1 MHAPRG
7 SPRSAVTAERDASGP
22 VAILA
27 GSGDLPLLLADA
39 LAASGRESCI
49 LAFRGFASRAVR
61 ARADASIGLLNTKG
75 TLTWLERSRPACVA
89 LAGGLRRPSTAA
101 LLDAYSGFKSRKE
114 IGEVLARGD
123 DNLLRGA
130 MRLLEDRG
138 FRLAGLPELAPGLL
152 ASSGVYGAHSPDAGS
167 SESIGVGMDLL
178 GSLSPFDIGQAV
190 VVAGRRVLAI
200 EGPEGT
206 DRMLARARALRA
218 GGWLRRAERGGVL
231 VKTPKAGQDLR
242 VDLPAIGPRTMTNAA
257 RAGLAGVAIASGKA
271 IVLDREATIREAD
284 RLGLFLFGLA
294 ETSQ

>member
-1 MHAPRG
+1 M
-7 SPRSAVTAERDASGP
+7 
-22 VAILA
+22 
-27 GSGDLPLLLADA
+27 
-39 LAASGRESCI
+39 
-49 LAFRGFASRAVR
+49 
-61 ARADASIGLLNTKG
+61 
-75 TLTWLERSRPACVA
+75 
-89 LAGGLRRPSTAA
+89 RRPSTAA
-101 LLDAYSGFKSRKE
+101 LLDAYAGFKSRGE

-152 ASSGVYGAHSPDAGS
+152 ASSGVYGTHRPDAGS
-167 SESIGVGMDLL
+167 SESIAVALDLL

-190 VVAGRRVLAI
+190 VVAGRRVLAV

-206 DRMLARARALRA
+206 DRMLARARSLRA

-231 VKTPKAGQDLR
+231 VKAPKAGQDLR

-271 IVLDREATIREAD
+271 IVLDRDGTIREAD
-284 RLGLFLFGLA
+284 RLGLFLLGLE
-294 ETSQ
+294 ETSP